1 MEKKE
6 VVINDTIVIH
16 GLTIIPV
23 VQVSVNNWPYNNGAS
38 FFGVKEPV
46 AVIVISEAGKRVF
59 RLTGEEVSIEQLL
72 EETSDLKE
80 EILQRL

>member
-6 VVINDTIVIH
+6 ITINNTIAIA

-23 VQVSVNNWPYNNGAS
+23 VQVSVNNWQYNNGAS

-46 AVIVISEAGKRVF
+46 AIIMISEAGKRAF
-59 RLTGEEVSIEQLL
+59 RLTGEEVSIEQLS
-72 EETSDLKE
+72 EETSELKE

>member
-6 VVINDTIVIH
+6 VTINNPTAIA

-23 VQVSVNNWPYNNGAS
+23 VHVSLHYWLHNGGGS
-38 FFGVKEPV
+38 FFGIKEPV
-46 AVIVISEAGKRVF
+46 AVIVVSPTAKRAF
-59 RLTGEEVSIEQLL
+59 RLTGEEVSIEQLT
-72 EETSDLKE
+72 EEISELKE

>member
-6 VVINDTIVIH
+6 VTINDTIAIA

-23 VQVSVNNWPYNNGAS
+23 VQVSLNYWLHKDGAS

-46 AVIVISEAGKRVF
+46 AVIVVTKAAKRAF
-59 RLTGEEVSIEQLL
+59 RLTGDEVSIDQLL
-72 EETSDLKE
+72 EETSELKE
-80 EILQRL
+80 DILERL